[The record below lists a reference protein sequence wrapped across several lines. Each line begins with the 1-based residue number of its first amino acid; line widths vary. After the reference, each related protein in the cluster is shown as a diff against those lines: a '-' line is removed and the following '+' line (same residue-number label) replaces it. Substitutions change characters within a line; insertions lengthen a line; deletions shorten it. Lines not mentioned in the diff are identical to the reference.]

1 MELPDQ
7 TYNEMLR
14 RELTGRILRADD
26 MPRAHQGRPMYAFW
40 GEELGFHGADVHST
54 RAYRLYVTYDEDNI
68 IRDLELVIEGEL
80 ISPCSGYFREPLD
93 EFDYPALLDWCLK
106 HTEQA

>member
-40 GEELGFHGADVHST
+40 GEELGFGAGDVHQT
-54 RAYRLYVTYDEDNI
+54 RAYRIYLSYDEN
-68 IRDLELVIEGEL
+68 RVITGVDVVVEGEL
-80 ISPCSGYFREPLD
+80 ISPCSGYFPEALD
-93 EFDYPALLDWCLK
+93 PFDYERVRDWCLS
-106 HTEQA
+106 HVEP